1 MVRLNRD
8 RGCVGC
14 KLSSRSRLLERGVY
28 PLAKTK
34 ISSTDLIW
42 IFREKL
48 SSFDDCT
55 PSISIGIVPSNE
67 GWTVVTTQRDR
78 NGRPNCIK
86 RIEQLQK
93 RLREVHVLT
102 KD

>member
-1 MVRLNRD
+1 VS
-8 RGCVGC
+8 VGNP
-14 KLSSRSRLLERGVY
+14 LQGLGFSRGVY

-48 SSFDDCT
+48 SLFDDCP
-55 PSISIGIVPSNE
+55 PSIPIAIVPSDE

-78 NGRPNCIK
+78 KGRPNCVK

-93 RLREVHVLT
+93 QLREVYVLA